1 MIDHLLPEAT
11 SVLLSRFTVR
21 AKIGLLV
28 AVVSLCFI
36 GYGVWSW
43 TTLKIAKVNGPYYN
57 EIIDGKD
64 LIADMR
70 PPSNYIIEPYA
81 LALHMAN
88 EVDQGAEEQTI
99 RRHVAHCKTLKSEF
113 ADRYAYWNTHLQDSR
128 IKQIKNTDCYQ
139 PAVEFFELLET
150 AFIPACLGGDARAA
164 QMLIRGPMRQAF
176 VAHQES
182 INQVIDLTAERNAE
196 KEAEVGSVIQTRRN
210 ISLAATFGVLV
221 VFGCVGWYIAQQ
233 TVQPLRLSAN
243 DLRRLSNEEL
253 TKVSRRLR
261 EDSEQTSDQATLAS
275 GVARQLS
282 SNAQTLATAVDQFE
296 ESIKEISA
304 NASNAAN
311 VARNAVEAASLTN
324 DTITRLGDSSGEIGN
339 VIKVINSIAE
349 QTNLLALNATI
360 EAARAGEAGKGFA
373 VVANEVKELAKET
386 SKATEDII
394 GRIETIQGDTKEAI
408 TAIGSVSQIISEIS
422 ESQNAIAGAVE
433 EQTAMTSEIS
443 RNIGEVAAGSNEIV
457 ESITKVA
464 TAAKS
469 ATTYS
474 DQTLDT
480 AADIDRLAEDLL
492 HLVGEARNTIEGKV
506 VSSSKSRSDT
516 GASVNSEASSGGKY
530 RLAEA
535 QEDSYL
541 GSF

>member
-1 MIDHLLPEAT
+1 M
-11 SVLLSRFTVR
+11 R
-21 AKIGLLV
+21 AKIGFLV
-28 AVVSLCFI
+28 AVVSICFF
-36 GYGVWSW
+36 GYGIWSW
-43 TTLKIAKVNGPYYN
+43 RTLQLAKVNGPYYE
-57 EIIDGKD
+57 EIIEGKN

-70 PPSNYIIEPYA
+70 APSNYIIEPYA

-88 EVDQGAEEQTI
+88 EVEEGVDEKQM
-99 RRHVAHCKTLKSEF
+99 RRHVAHCKTLRSEF
-113 ADRYAYWNTHLQDSR
+113 SDRYAYWNEHLANGELKR
-128 IKQIKNTDCYQ
+128 LKNSECYQ
-139 PAVEFFELLET
+139 PAVEFFEMMET
-150 AFIPACLGGDARAA
+150 SFIPACLGGDVRAA

-182 INQVIDLTAERNAE
+182 INRVVDLASGQHEA
-196 KEAEVGSVIQTRRN
+196 KEAEVAKVINTRRA
-210 ISLAATFGVLV
+210 ISLVATLGVLII
-221 VFGCVGWYIAQQ
+221 FAAVGWYIASE
-233 TVQPLRLSAN
+233 TVAPLRLSAH
-243 DLRRLSNEEL
+243 DLRRVSNDDL
-253 TKVSRRLR
+253 TRLSRRLR
-261 EDSEQTSDQATLAS
+261 QDSEQTSDQATQAG
-275 GVARQLS
+275 GVAQQLS

-311 VARNAVEAASLTN
+311 VARNAVDAASLTN

-394 GRIETIQGDTKEAI
+394 GRIETIQSDTKEAI
-408 TAIGSVSQIISEIS
+408 SAIGSVSQIISEIS

-457 ESITKVA
+457 ASIAKVA
-464 TAAKS
+464 SAAQS

-480 AADIDRLAEDLL
+480 AANIERLAEEMLA
-492 HLVGEARNTIEGKV
+492 LVGDARDAVRRVN
-506 VSSSKSRSDT
+506 SKSDSKPK
-516 GASVNSEASSGGKY
+516 ANSKSKTPSKPAAEGSKGDGGGGKY

-535 QEDSYL
+535 KEDAYL